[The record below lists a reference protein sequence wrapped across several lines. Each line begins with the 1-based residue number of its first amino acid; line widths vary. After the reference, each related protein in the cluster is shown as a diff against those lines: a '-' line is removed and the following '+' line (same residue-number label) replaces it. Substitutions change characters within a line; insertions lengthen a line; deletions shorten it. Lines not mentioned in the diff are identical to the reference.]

1 MSSIVNI
8 EYDIQ
13 YDTVIRTILLH
24 RNEYDFSLVKILIL

>member
-13 YDTVIRTILLH
+13 YDTVIRTILLQ
-24 RNEYDFSLVKILIL
+24 RIEYDFSLLKILIL